1 MDTCFSAQLYRALQ
15 AGYDISDSA
24 FDSCLPRELQAA
36 SAQHWTPLDVVRQVS
51 TWIDQLR
58 IRTVVDVGSGAGKFC
73 VAAASCTQARFLGF
87 EQRPRLV
94 ESARQLAGS
103 FGVAGRVRFQCGT
116 VGLNA
121 LPEADAYYLYNP
133 FGENL
138 LTNAELIDAD
148 VELTAERYQRDAEAM
163 QRFLAA
169 VPCGTYTI
177 IYNGYGAP
185 LPTSF
190 VDLAVAR
197 NFPNALCLSKKVFRK

>member
-1 MDTCFSAQLYRALQ
+1 LDTYSSAQLYRALQ
-15 AGYDISDSA
+15 AGYDVSDSA
-24 FDSCLPRELQAA
+24 FDSCLPKDLQAA

-51 TWIDQLR
+51 TWIEQLR

-73 VAAASCTQARFLGF
+73 VAAASCTQARFIGF

-103 FGVAGRVRFQCGT
+103 FGVTGRVRFQCGA
-116 VGLNA
+116 VGLNS
-121 LPEADAYYLYNP
+121 LPEADAYYFFNP

-138 LTNAELIDAD
+138 LPRTELIDQD
-148 VELTAERYQRDAEAM
+148 VELTARRYQRDAEAM
-163 QRFLAA
+163 HQFLTD

-177 IYNGYGAP
+177 VYNGYGAP

-190 VDLAVAR
+190 VDVAVTR
-197 NFPNALCLSKKVFRK
+197 TFPNVLRLSKKVFRN